1 MRTSF
6 IVGIV
11 AMLVVGAC
19 GGAGAGSPAA
29 TGASALPAPGSNGSI
44 TFLDSAGG
52 ANFQAF
58 FAKILPDAEKEL
70 GIKISYLPGS
80 GADLLTR
87 LKAQSAGQGDVGLT
101 LLKPDVLGN
110 MIDAKIPFSTLTD
123 AKAEIPNLS
132 LIDANDLKEAFG
144 VATTGRATPFWR
156 DQFGIVY
163 DSAKISK
170 PPTSWDDFY
179 ARRAEWKGHIGMIR
193 PDAASGGG
201 RLMMRDFLIGAGVD
215 FSKTFPDPLQTTPEW
230 AAGLAKFK
238 EFSSNFYQPL
248 AGEPNTLFQ
257 QFKSGDVWITEYAID
272 FTLWSADQGL
282 LQQSVKASVFP
293 TGMYGGAAYLA
304 APANASADQKKN
316 ANALINWLISE
327 KTQLRMLTEMYQ
339 YMAINKFDAV
349 PAKIND
355 RIPAWD
361 TVKAR
366 RIPLGNLPSYNWL
379 KENGGT
385 YVGKP

>member
-1 MRTSF
+1 MRRSF
-6 IVGIV
+6 IVGLV
-11 AMLVVGAC
+11 ALLVAAAC
-19 GGAGAGSPAA
+19 GGSGAGAPSG
-29 TGASALPAPGSNGSI
+29 TTLPAPGSNGSI
-44 TFLDSAGG
+44 TFLDTAGG

-58 FAKILPDAEKEL
+58 FGKLLPDAEKEL
-70 GIKISYLPGS
+70 GFKISYLPGS

-87 LKAQSAGQGDVGLT
+87 LKAQSAGQGDVGLA

-110 MIDAKIPFSTLTD
+110 MLDAKVPFSTLTD
-123 AKAEIPNLS
+123 SKSEIPNLS
-132 LIDANDLKEAFG
+132 LIDPNDLKEAFG
-144 VATTGRATPFWR
+144 VATAGRATPFWR
-156 DQFGIVY
+156 DQFGVIY
-163 DSAKISK
+163 DSAKIAK

-193 PDAASGGG
+193 PDAGSGGG

-215 FSKTFPDPLQTTPEW
+215 FSKTFPEPLQSTSEW
-230 AAGLAKFK
+230 TAGLAKFK
-238 EFSSNFYQPL
+238 DFSSNFYQPL

-257 QFKSGDVWITEYAID
+257 QFKQGDVWITEYAID

-282 LQQSVKASVFP
+282 LQQTVKASVFP
-293 TGMYGGAAYLA
+293 SGMYGGAAYLA
-304 APANASADQKKN
+304 APANASPEQKKN
-316 ANALINWLISE
+316 ANALINWLLSE

-339 YMAINKFDAV
+339 YMAINKFDGV
-349 PAKIND
+349 PAKINE

-366 RIPLGNLPSYNWL
+366 RIPLANLPSFNWL